1 VYDDEDSFVDVEVLV
16 AQLHEV
22 LPKAAEGF
30 SNGFVLVLEATLTKE
45 CGNVSLKKKDLAT

>member
-1 VYDDEDSFVDVEVLV
+1 VYDDEDSFVNVEVLV

>member
-1 VYDDEDSFVDVEVLV
+1 VYDNEDSFVDIEVLV

-22 LPKAAEGF
+22 LPKATESF

-45 CGNVSLKKKDLAT
+45 CGNVSLKKKI